1 MNLEA
6 VAPLSDTLG
15 ILGLGMLGIF
25 IVTVA
30 IILTITLLN
39 LLSSPTKKGKRQSSY
54 GGDRM
59 AVER

>member
-6 VAPLSDTLG
+6 VAPLSDTMS

-25 IVTVA
+25 IVTAA

-39 LLSSPTKKGKRQSSY
+39 LLSSPTKKGKRQ
-54 GGDRM
+54 
-59 AVER
+59 

>member
-6 VAPLSDTLG
+6 VAPLTDTLS

-30 IILTITLLN
+30 IILMIVLLN
-39 LLSSPTKKGKRQSSY
+39 LLTTPVKKKKDSGNR
-54 GGDRM
+54 
-59 AVER
+59 A